1 MTELDILKYVVDT
14 GTKFGLS
21 AASLMYLIC
30 MVVFPIYGFKYLTKR
45 DLEEKIEREKN
56 EKEREGL
63 QQKVI
68 GLIETNKNYIFDVV
82 EKFNRDGE
90 AKRKVYADMLQIQLE
105 TASKM
110 MDDDAYCIDVMH
122 QMQAIESGLRGTGNL
137 LLENHLKG
145 CVADAITKGKAEES
159 IAEIMQ
165 VFKKAR

>member
-110 MDDDAYCIDVMH
+110 METISQH
-122 QMQAIESGLRGTGNL
+122 NL
-137 LLENHLKG
+137 AAHKILSDRLGVLETRFE
-145 CVADAITKGKAEES
+145 DISTS
-159 IAEIMQ
+159 IKDISKILSAQ
-165 VFKKAR
+165 NKDK